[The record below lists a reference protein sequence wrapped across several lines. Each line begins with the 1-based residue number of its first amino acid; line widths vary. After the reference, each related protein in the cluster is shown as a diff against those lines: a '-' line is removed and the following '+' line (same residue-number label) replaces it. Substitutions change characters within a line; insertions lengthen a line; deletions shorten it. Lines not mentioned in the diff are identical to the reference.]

1 MFGLNTNPKSNRN
14 NGRMLNSSLTKEFS
28 SNFMGKLHVSFRLLN
43 NSAQCGRKTIVVTS
57 STLCH
62 LWRLQTFNPAVHVN
76 FDCVIGG
83 KVSDVHKMFMD
94 VYGAYQSPLNVII
107 CAGLNNIPVHTA
119 EETIKQMQSFA
130 HSIHHLN
137 EENSSVFS
145 TLPYAPKFCDES
157 MPNNEIM
164 IQKVGKINK
173 WITNYNM
180 ENTGLTL
187 DLSKW
192 GVPIKLKYDDW
203 KEDEIRKKLHLSVL
217 VKKTVAVDLTIL
229 CNTLQS
235 NPHRKSPSKKQ
246 ADASFFEQE
255 KNPNCKGKTHEEVVF
270 EQNQILASFFVPH
283 RESPQKPEADS
294 SLFEH
299 EKNPNCKGKTHEE
312 VVFEQKK
319 KLPVFWTH
327 PQKPPKK
334 LTWMS
339 HPFTPQDIHCGD
351 GKVTHLYRNQR
362 TFNLFPIIKRQVQS
376 QTSTNII
383 KNKLA
388 HLKIIFAL
396 SHQSKEL

>member
-62 LWRLQTFNPAVHVN
+62 LWRLQTFNPADHVN

-119 EETIKQMQSFA
+119 EETIKQMKAFIQ
-130 HSIHHLN
+130 SIHHLN

-164 IQKVGKINK
+164 IEKLAKINK

-192 GVPIKLKYDDW
+192 GVPIKLKYDEW
-203 KEDEIRKKLHLSVL
+203 KEDEIRKKLHLSL
-217 VKKTVAVDLTIL
+217 FVKKTVAVDLTNL
-229 CNTLQS
+229 CNALQS
-235 NPHRKSPSKKQ
+235 KPNRESPPKSKADARFFEHEKKTNYKVKTHEEVVFEQNKILASFSKPNRESPQKTK
-246 ADASFFEQE
+246 AHASFFEHE
-255 KNPNCKGKTHEEVVF
+255 KKSECKGKTHEEVVF
-270 EQNQILASFFVPH
+270 EQNKILASFFDPH
-283 RESPQKPEADS
+283 RESPPKNKVNVSSPYPPGHPLWRWQGHSSVQK
-294 SLFEH
+294 
-299 EKNPNCKGKTHEE
+299 EKNSQAVSKH
-312 VVFEQKK
+312 QKK
-319 KLPVFWTH
+319 SPNSNQ
-327 PQKPPKK
+327 QKY
-334 LTWMS
+334 
-339 HPFTPQDIHCGD
+339 CE
-351 GKVTHLYRNQR
+351 
-362 TFNLFPIIKRQVQS
+362 RQGRPS
-376 QTSTNII
+376 QN
-383 KNKLA
+383 N
-388 HLKIIFAL
+388 
-396 SHQSKEL
+396 